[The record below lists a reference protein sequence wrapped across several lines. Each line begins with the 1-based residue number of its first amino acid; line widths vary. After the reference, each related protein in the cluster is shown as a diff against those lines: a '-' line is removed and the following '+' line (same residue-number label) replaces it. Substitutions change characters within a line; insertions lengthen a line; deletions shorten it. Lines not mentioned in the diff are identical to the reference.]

1 MIYEVTTTKV
11 SDSEVGIELTV
22 EMESQWLTLGPSSIL
37 TQKMPDGAS
46 ERVGWV
52 EKEWIDCGGLGYCK
66 ESIVT
71 RETVNGMNSKGK
83 DVMWYHLKYLKSAKP
98 VRVQSHFEKSVVT
111 YFQPVSRPE
120 AWGLSSCPLFTKFL
134 ASTFCLI
141 VNVCQTGE

>member
-52 EKEWIDCGGLGYCK
+52 EKE
-66 ESIVT
+66 
-71 RETVNGMNSKGK
+71 
-83 DVMWYHLKYLKSAKP
+83 
-98 VRVQSHFEKSVVT
+98 
-111 YFQPVSRPE
+111 
-120 AWGLSSCPLFTKFL
+120 
-134 ASTFCLI
+134 
-141 VNVCQTGE
+141 